1 MNAFKFCIMTIPI
14 KKIEP
19 ITFIGIALAF
29 IAPIYP
35 LMATVITFIVADAM
49 LEVINSFKNHQFC
62 PTFVKRLILKLVS
75 YNICLII
82 IYVLEVNL
90 LGEFVKMIIG
100 IPLLITKVLSVGL
113 IWLELNSIDENFYK
127 ITGKR
132 FVKEFKKLIIFGKE
146 IRNEIQENGQNN
158 S

>member
-1 MNAFKFCIMTIPI
+1 MKQLILPI
-14 KKIEP
+14 KRIEP

-35 LMATVITFIVADAM
+35 LMATVCTFIIADAM

-62 PTFVKRLILKLVS
+62 PTFVKRLVLKFLS
-75 YNICLII
+75 YNIVLII
-82 IYVLEVNL
+82 IYTLEINL
-90 LGEFVKMIIG
+90 LGEFIKMAIG
-100 IPLLITKVLSVGL
+100 IPLLLTKILSVGL

-146 IRNEIQENGQNN
+146 IRNEIKDGQDN

>member
-1 MNAFKFCIMTIPI
+1 MKPFNFCIMTIPI
-14 KKIEP
+14 RKIEP

-35 LMATVITFIVADAM
+35 LMATVCTFIVADAM

-62 PTFVKRLILKLVS
+62 PTFVKRLVLKFLS

-90 LGEFVKMIIG
+90 LAEFVN
-100 IPLLITKVLSVGL
+100 LITGIHLLLTKILSVGL

-146 IRNEIQENGQNN
+146 IKNEIQDANK
-158 S
+158 

>member
-1 MNAFKFCIMTIPI
+1 MSLLKFCSMIIPI

-35 LMATVITFIVADAM
+35 LMATVCTFIVADAL
-49 LEVINSFKNHQFC
+49 LEVINSFKNKQFC
-62 PTFVKRLILKLVS
+62 PTFVKRLVLKFLS

-100 IPLLITKVLSVGL
+100 VPLLITKVISVGL

-132 FVKEFKKLIIFGKE
+132 FVKEFKKMIIFGKE
-146 IRNEIQENGQNN
+146 IKNEIENGQNN
-158 S
+158 A

>member
-1 MNAFKFCIMTIPI
+1 MKQLILPI

-35 LMATVITFIVADAM
+35 LMATVCTFIIADAM

-62 PTFVKRLILKLVS
+62 PTFVKRLILKFLS
-75 YNICLII
+75 YNIVLII
-82 IYVLEVNL
+82 IYTLEVNL
-90 LGEFVKMIIG
+90 LGEFIKMAIG
-100 IPLLITKVLSVGL
+100 IPLLLTKILSVGL

-146 IRNEIQENGQNN
+146 IRNEIKDE
-158 S
+158 SK

>member
-1 MNAFKFCIMTIPI
+1 MNFFKIIPI
-14 KKIEP
+14 RKIEP

-49 LEVINSFKNHQFC
+49 LEVINSFKNHLFC
-62 PTFVKRLILKLVS
+62 PTFVKRLLLKLLS
-75 YNICLII
+75 YNIVLII
-82 IYVLEVNL
+82 IYTLEFNL
-90 LGEFVKMIIG
+90 LGEFVKMIMNV
-100 IPLLITKVLSVGL
+100 PLLITKIVSVGL

-132 FVKEFKKLIIFGKE
+132 FIKEFKKLIIFGKE
-146 IRNEIQENGQNN
+146 IKNEIQDANK
-158 S
+158 

>member
-1 MNAFKFCIMTIPI
+1 MNAFNFCIMTIPI

-35 LMATVITFIVADAM
+35 LMATVITFIVADAL

-82 IYVLEVNL
+82 IYVLEINL
-90 LGEFVKMIIG
+90 LGEFVKIIIG
-100 IPLLITKVLSVGL
+100 IPLLITNVLSVGL

-146 IRNEIQENGQNN
+146 IRNEIKDE
-158 S
+158 SK

>member
-1 MNAFKFCIMTIPI
+1 MKQLILPI
-14 KKIEP
+14 KRIEP
-19 ITFIGIALAF
+19 ITLMGIALAF

-35 LMATVITFIVADAM
+35 LMATVCTFIVADAL
-49 LEVINSFKNHQFC
+49 LEIINSFKNHQFC
-62 PTFVKRLILKLVS
+62 PTFIKRLILKFLS
-75 YNICLII
+75 YNICLVI

-100 IPLLITKVLSVGL
+100 IPLLITKLLSVGL

-127 ITGKR
+127 ITGKK

-146 IRNEIQENGQNN
+146 IRNEIKDGQDN

>member
-1 MNAFKFCIMTIPI
+1 MKQLILPI
-14 KKIEP
+14 KRIEP
-19 ITFIGIALAF
+19 ITLIGIALAF

-35 LMATVITFIVADAM
+35 LMATVCTFIVADAL
-49 LEVINSFKNHQFC
+49 LEIINSFKNHQFC
-62 PTFVKRLILKLVS
+62 PTFIKRLILKFLS
-75 YNICLII
+75 YNICLVI

-90 LGEFVKMIIG
+90 LGEFVKIIIG
-100 IPLLITKVLSVGL
+100 IPLLITKLLSVGL

-146 IRNEIQENGQNN
+146 IRNEIKDE
-158 S
+158 SK

>member
-1 MNAFKFCIMTIPI
+1 MKLYKFCVMNIPI
-14 KKIEP
+14 RKIEP

-29 IAPIYP
+29 ISPIYP

-62 PTFVKRLILKLVS
+62 PTFVKRLVLKLLS

-90 LGEFVKMIIG
+90 LGEFVKMIMNV
-100 IPLLITKVLSVGL
+100 PLLLTKIVSVGL

-146 IRNEIQENGQNN
+146 IRNEIKDE
-158 S
+158 SK

>member
-1 MNAFKFCIMTIPI
+1 MKQLILPI
-14 KKIEP
+14 RKIEP

-35 LMATVITFIVADAM
+35 LMATVCTFIIADAM

-62 PTFVKRLILKLVS
+62 PTFVKRLILKFLS
-75 YNICLII
+75 YNIVLII
-82 IYVLEVNL
+82 IYTLEVNL
-90 LGEFVKMIIG
+90 LGEFVKLIIG
-100 IPLLITKVLSVGL
+100 IPLLITKILSVGL

-146 IRNEIQENGQNN
+146 IRNEIKDADK
-158 S
+158 

>member
-1 MNAFKFCIMTIPI
+1 MTIPI
-14 KKIEP
+14 KRIEP

-35 LMATVITFIVADAM
+35 LMATVITFIVADAL
-49 LEVINSFKNHQFC
+49 LEVINSFKNKQFC
-62 PTFVKRLILKLVS
+62 PTFLKRFLLKFLS

-90 LGEFVKMIIG
+90 LGEFIKMIMNV
-100 IPLLITKVLSVGL
+100 PLLITKILSVGL
-113 IWLELNSIDENFYK
+113 IWLELNSIDDNFYK

-132 FVKEFKKLIIFGKE
+132 FVDEFKKLIIFGREIKKE
-146 IRNEIQENGQNN
+146 IQDGQNN
-158 S
+158 A

>member
-1 MNAFKFCIMTIPI
+1 MTIPI

-29 IAPIYP
+29 ISPIYP
-35 LMATVITFIVADAM
+35 LMATVCTFIIADAM

-62 PTFVKRLILKLVS
+62 PTFVKRLVLKFLS
-75 YNICLII
+75 YNIVLII
-82 IYVLEVNL
+82 IYTLEVNL
-90 LGEFVKMIIG
+90 LGEFVKMIMNV
-100 IPLLITKVLSVGL
+100 PLLLTKILSVGL

-146 IRNEIQENGQNN
+146 IRNEIKDE
-158 S
+158 SK

>member
-1 MNAFKFCIMTIPI
+1 MKLYKFCIMTFPI

-35 LMATVITFIVADAM
+35 LMATVCTFIIADAL
-49 LEVINSFKNHQFC
+49 LEIINSFKNKEFC
-62 PTFVKRLILKLVS
+62 PTFLKRLILKFLS

-90 LGEFVKMIIG
+90 LGEFIKMIMNV
-100 IPLLITKVLSVGL
+100 PLLLTKIVSVGL

-146 IRNEIQENGQNN
+146 IRNEIKDE
-158 S
+158 SK

>member
-1 MNAFKFCIMTIPI
+1 MKQLILPI

-100 IPLLITKVLSVGL
+100 VPLLLTKVISVGL
-113 IWLELNSIDENFYK
+113 IWLELNSINENFYK
-127 ITGKR
+127 ITGKK
-132 FVKEFKKLIIFGKE
+132 FLEEFKKMVIFGKE
-146 IRNEIQENGQNN
+146 IKNEIQDANK
-158 S
+158 

>member
-1 MNAFKFCIMTIPI
+1 MSFFKIIPI

-19 ITFIGIALAF
+19 ITFIGIAFAF

-35 LMATVITFIVADAM
+35 LMATVITFILADAM
-49 LEVINSFKNHQFC
+49 LEVINSFKNHLFC
-62 PTFVKRLILKLVS
+62 PTFVKRLILKLIS

-82 IYVLEVNL
+82 FYTLEVNI
-90 LGEFVKMIIG
+90 LGEFIKMIIG
-100 IPLLITKVLSVGL
+100 VPLLLTKILSVGL

-127 ITGKR
+127 ITGKK
-132 FVKEFKKLIIFGKE
+132 FVKEFKKMIIFGKE

>member
-1 MNAFKFCIMTIPI
+1 MTIPI

-35 LMATVITFIVADAM
+35 LMATVCTFIIADAM

-62 PTFVKRLILKLVS
+62 PTFVKRLILKFLS
-75 YNICLII
+75 YNIVLII
-82 IYVLEVNL
+82 IYTLEVNL
-90 LGEFVKMIIG
+90 LGEFVKLIIG
-100 IPLLITKVLSVGL
+100 IPLLITKILSVGL

-146 IRNEIQENGQNN
+146 IRNEIKDE
-158 S
+158 SK

>member
-1 MNAFKFCIMTIPI
+1 MTIPI

-100 IPLLITKVLSVGL
+100 IPLLLTKVLSVGL

-146 IRNEIQENGQNN
+146 IRNEIKDE
-158 S
+158 SK

>member
-1 MNAFKFCIMTIPI
+1 MNVFKFCIMTIPI
-14 KKIEP
+14 KRIEP

-35 LMATVITFIVADAM
+35 LMATVITFIVADAL

-62 PTFVKRLILKLVS
+62 PTFVKRFLLKFFS

-90 LGEFVKMIIG
+90 LGEFVKMIMNV
-100 IPLLITKVLSVGL
+100 PLLLTKIVSVGL

-146 IRNEIQENGQNN
+146 IRNEIKDE
-158 S
+158 SK

>member
-1 MNAFKFCIMTIPI
+1 MTIPI
-14 KKIEP
+14 RKIEP

-35 LMATVITFIVADAM
+35 LMATVITFIVADAL
-49 LEVINSFKNHQFC
+49 LEIINSFKNRQFC
-62 PTFVKRLILKLVS
+62 PTFVKRLVLKFLS

-82 IYVLEVNL
+82 IYTLEVNL
-90 LGEFVKMIIG
+90 LAEFVKLIIG
-100 IPLLITKVLSVGL
+100 IPLLLTKILSVGL

-127 ITGKR
+127 ITNKR

-146 IRNEIQENGQNN
+146 IRNEIKDADN
-158 S
+158 

>member
-1 MNAFKFCIMTIPI
+1 MTIPI

-35 LMATVITFIVADAM
+35 LMATVCTFIIADAL
-49 LEVINSFKNHQFC
+49 LEIINSFKNHRFC
-62 PTFVKRLILKLVS
+62 PTFVKRLVLKFLS

-90 LGEFVKMIIG
+90 LGEFVKLIVG
-100 IPLLITKVLSVGL
+100 IPLLLTKLLSVGL
-113 IWLELNSIDENFYK
+113 IWLELNSIDENFYN

-132 FVKEFKKLIIFGKE
+132 FMKEFKKLIIFSKELKKE
-146 IRNEIQENGQNN
+146 IQDETK
-158 S
+158 